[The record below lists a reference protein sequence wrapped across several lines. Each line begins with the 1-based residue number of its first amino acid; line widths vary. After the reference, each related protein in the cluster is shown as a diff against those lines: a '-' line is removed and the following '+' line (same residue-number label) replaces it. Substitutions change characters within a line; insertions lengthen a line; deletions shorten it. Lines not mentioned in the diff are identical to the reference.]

1 MNAHVRSPGDTSRND
16 LTATARIADFIRS
29 VVVDE
34 ETRRRCVSVIVDTL
48 AVTLAGSGEPGVRAL
63 EATLDPAAA
72 MGVPS
77 LWSGHAY
84 RRDDAALLIGM
95 ASHILDY
102 DDVSMLAVCHPTAP
116 VLTAALCAVP
126 WTDLSGPDLVDAVA
140 VGTEVMIRTGQA
152 MGFRHYDIGFHATAT
167 IGTVGAAAAAAR
179 LMRLD
184 QHQTVQA
191 LAIAASLASG
201 LRKNFGSM
209 VKSLHVGLAA
219 SNGVKAAQWAR
230 AGITGAAEPLEVEG
244 FLRAFSGGA
253 ADHWP
258 DDLALGRPF
267 VLAEPGFEQKRYP
280 CCYMLHRM
288 IEGTLMLVRD
298 TGVSLDDVAKAE
310 ISMPKGGTKPLIHP
324 IPKTGL
330 NALFSGP
337 YAVAASL
344 RDGRI
349 NLKSFTDQ
357 AVARSDVQARLP
369 DITLIERDGQ
379 PAQGSDLG
387 NAPVGVRLTLRD
399 GAVLSRTVTQSPGSF
414 DDPLTPEQLL
424 AKWVDCL
431 ERANPAISADAA
443 ASLFEQ
449 GLGLATMPSTGAW
462 LAGLAGAAGRPAVD

>member
-1 MNAHVRSPGDTSRND
+1 MTAHIRNLGEATRND
-16 LTATARIADFIRS
+16 WTASARIADFIWS
-29 VVVDE
+29 ATVDE
-34 ETRRRCVSVIVDTL
+34 ETRRRCVAVIVDTL
-48 AVTLAGSGEPGVRAL
+48 AVTLAGSAEPGVRAL
-63 EATLDPAAA
+63 EATLEPAPAN
-72 MGVPS
+72 GVPS
-77 LWSGHAY
+77 IWSAHAY

-126 WTDLSGPDLVDAVA
+126 WADLSGTDLVDAVA
-140 VGTEVMIRTGQA
+140 IGTDVMIRTGQA

-167 IGTVGAAAAAAR
+167 LGTIGAAAAAAR
-179 LMRLD
+179 LMGLD
-184 QHQTVQA
+184 QAQTINA

-219 SNGVKAAQWAR
+219 SNGVKAAQWAKV
-230 AGITGAAEPLEVEG
+230 GMMGAAEPLEADG
-244 FLRAFSGGA
+244 FLRAFSGGSV
-253 ADHWP
+253 DRWP

-288 IEGTLMLVRD
+288 IEATLTLVRD
-298 TGVSLDDVAKAE
+298 TGVSLNDVASAE
-310 ISMPKGGTKPLIHP
+310 VSMPKGGTKPLIHP
-324 IPKTGL
+324 FPETGL

-349 NLKSFTDQ
+349 NLKSFTDA
-357 AVARSDVQARLP
+357 AVARPELQARLA
-369 DITLIERDGQ
+369 DIALVERDGQ

-387 NAPVGVRLTLRD
+387 NAPVTVRLALRD
-399 GAVLSRTVTQSPGSF
+399 GSSLSNTITVSPGSF
-414 DDPLTPEQLL
+414 ADPLTTDQLL
-424 AKWVDCL
+424 AKWSDCL
-431 ERANPAISADAA
+431 ERANPRIATGDAA
-443 ASLFEQ
+443 LLFDQ
-449 GLGLATMPSTGAW
+449 AQDLARM
-462 LAGLAGAAGRPAVD
+462 PAVAGWLNHLANAIHRS